1 MITRVWIDESEEEC
15 VSCGACEACADAIF
29 RVDDKCRIV
38 GTDFASYETEIKDAV
53 DLCPAEVL
61 HYSEGETNVD
71 SSKGP
76 ELMSTLAKVD
86 MVEEPKEDEQYIR
99 LNPDV
104 VVVGTGEFRPKPVY
118 SMDILDKM
126 RSQTLTF
133 AFAASVL
140 HNLFPETQV
149 FPMGESYGSD
159 QTNYRKLED
168 VAQIRARWTK
178 PSHKMHWL
186 SPYDIQVDR
195 NGIKY
200 IMYIQDIRNKYVK
213 TKRMKVALD
222 DLNVGEFMD
231 FVRAQFKI
239 VQNNL
244 SKKKRR

>member
-1 MITRVWIDESEEEC
+1 MIKNVWIDESKEEC

-53 DLCPAEVL
+53 DVCPAEVL
-61 HYSEGETNVD
+61 HYSEDETHID
-71 SSKGP
+71 SLKSP
-76 ELMSTLAKVD
+76 ALMSALAKVD
-86 MVEEPKEDEQYIR
+86 MVEPDKEDEQYIK
-99 LNPDV
+99 LNPDIV
-104 VVVGTGEFRPKPVY
+104 IVGTGEFRPKPVY
-118 SMDILDKM
+118 SMDILVKM
-126 RSQTLTF
+126 RSETLTF
-133 AFAASVL
+133 AFAAAVL
-140 HNLFPETQV
+140 HNLFPENQV
-149 FPMGESYGSD
+149 FAMGESYGSD

-195 NGIKY
+195 KEIKY
-200 IMYIQDIRNKYVK
+200 IMYIQDIRNKFVK
-213 TKRMKVALD
+213 TKRMKVALE
-222 DLNVGEFMD
+222 DLDVGDFMD